1 MRPKFG
7 SDDGYEFRVF
17 FDVHKSEESG
27 MGTGRMWACCL
38 EHKKHAIRDII
49 KDINV
54 GLRGYR
60 PAATRGGLF
69 PNHIQRRGGRPIA
82 RSAAACG
89 GCSRPQDP
97 GGPPE
102 VPR

>member
-82 RSAAACG
+82 GA
-89 GCSRPQDP
+89 
-97 GGPPE
+97 
-102 VPR
+102 VPDAPMSIVD